1 MLDVRYQGVSL
12 SAYTVCP
19 EMLSKNPRA
28 RTAPSQMHTATLHS
42 IMPVS

>member
-1 MLDVRYQGVSL
+1 MYASVDISL

-28 RTAPSQMHTATLHS
+28 CMAPSQMHTATLHS
-42 IMPVS
+42 IMHVP